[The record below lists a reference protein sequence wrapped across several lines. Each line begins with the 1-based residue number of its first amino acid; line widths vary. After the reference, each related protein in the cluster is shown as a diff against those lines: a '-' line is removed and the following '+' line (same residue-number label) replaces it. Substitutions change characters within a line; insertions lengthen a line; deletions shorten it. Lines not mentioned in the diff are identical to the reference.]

1 MTKLLDEAMG
11 VLRRLPPQDQ
21 DEIARMI
28 IELTGEGGA
37 PVSLSPE
44 EKAAIARSKA
54 AAARGAFA
62 TEAQVHSVWTKHGV
76 IPFPLE

>member
-28 IELTGEGGA
+28 IELTGEGGPA
-37 PVSLSPE
+37 ISLSPD
-44 EKAAIARSKA
+44 EKAAIARSKI
-54 AAARGAFA
+54 AAARGEFA
-62 TEAQVHSVWTKHGV
+62 TEAQVRSVWEKHG
-76 IPFPLE
+76 L

>member
-1 MTKLLDEAMG
+1 MTKLLDEAVG
-11 VLRRLPPQDQ
+11 VLRSLPPQDQ

-37 PVSLSPE
+37 PVSLSPD

-54 AAARGAFA
+54 AAARGEFA
-62 TEAQVHSVWTKHGV
+62 TEAQIRSVWEKHG
-76 IPFPLE
+76 L

>member
-11 VLRRLPPQDQ
+11 VLRSLPPQDQ

-28 IELTGEGGA
+28 IELTGEGGS
-37 PVSLSPE
+37 PVLLSPE

-54 AAARGAFA
+54 AATRGEFA
-62 TEAQVHSVWTKHGV
+62 TEAQVRSVWEKHG
-76 IPFPLE
+76 L